1 MESIS
6 IFLLLSFPPLL
17 VFLLTGGFFR
27 PSFALNFGRPNFPEM
42 AKFFNVQRKEGQQH
56 NLLWILSQN
65 VAWFYFVC
73 NSVRIGPTLKNK
85 VPLKRSILTNSVA
98 NHLNSLNSKLYGSR
112 KENMH
117 SFNHMAPKQPKRSLK
132 GSSQFANDR
141 I

>member
-42 AKFFNVQRKEGQQH
+42 GKFLMCKGKKANSTICCRFSPKM
-56 NLLWILSQN
+56 LLG
-65 VAWFYFVC
+65 FFFVC

-98 NHLNSLNSKLYGSR
+98 NHLNSLNANYMGLGR
-112 KENMH
+112 KICIVSIIWHRNNQ
-117 SFNHMAPKQPKRSLK
+117 S
-132 GSSQFANDR
+132 DR
-141 I
+141 